1 MYSSYN
7 AQHNSSSG
15 YFQDT
20 GQNMNNYLQAI
31 SVADHD
37 VLYQAR
43 NIAYMSLDRK
53 CIQLEAE
60 LAAEKRL
67 NERLLSQISNAQVLP
82 VASVN
87 TSSANSQAVIS
98 SLETPPSIPFFEHD
112 DHPKANRGIKVPTLD
127 LLTDGQGVKLN
138 TQALKSISQTFM
150 AAMNQI
156 HHHRLAPPNS
166 TNLAVESRRYLT
178 NTLLS
183 AHEEFRYAED
193 AWKVRRYIIHKYP
206 DWNAKD
212 KTRLTRANPSIDN
225 ASKRKGFEISRIER
239 SKKRKKTAPP
249 PGTTFINL
257 DIDDLSSSSTTTINA
272 SSNSSP
278 PPSTTTVNAPS
289 NSSPP
294 LSTTTNTPDE
304 CPPSSSSTTVNAPS
318 NSSPPLSTTTNTPD
332 ECPLSSSTTTINAPS
347 NGSPPL
353 STTTVNTSINGAVS
367 AISSPV
373 TVTPHETAVV
383 STQIRDTRRRGNP
396 LTGLN
401 IPSTIAPLHSDPS
414 LSTPASASAPP
425 MTGIQQKLASVSTTT
440 FSARNMFLETYLADP
455 SNPRLST
462 NEFKLLWDKKKNDKE
477 LVKKYTDIGKKRKAA
492 SGTRTKEPT
501 DG

>member
-166 TNLAVESRRYLT
+166 TNLAVESRHYLT

-193 AWKVRRYIIHKYP
+193 AWKVRCYIIHKYP

-212 KTRLTRANPSIDN
+212 KTRLTCANPSIDN
-225 ASKRKGFEISRIER
+225 ASKWKGFEISRIER

-257 DIDDLSSSSTTTINA
+257 DSDDLSSSSTTTINA
-272 SSNSSP
+272 SSNISP

-289 NSSPP
+289 NGSPLP
-294 LSTTTNTPDE
+294 
-304 CPPSSSSTTVNAPS
+304 
-318 NSSPPLSTTTNTPD
+318 STTTNTPD
-332 ECPLSSSTTTINAPS
+332 ECPLSLSTTTINAPS

-383 STQIRDTRRRGNP
+383 STLIRDTRRRGNP

-414 LSTPASASAPP
+414 LSTPALASAPP

-477 LVKKYTDIGKKRKAA
+477 LVKRRSD
-492 SGTRTKEPT
+492 
-501 DG
+501 